1 MDFNPL
7 VDRFY
12 VFYTDN
18 QIQREGR
25 PLAAPLFVFEVES
38 LNNLEIQS
46 SKDVCFWRINQPSTC
61 CFQHRR

>member
-25 PLAAPLFVFEVES
+25 SLAAPLFVFEVES

-46 SKDVCFWRINQPSTC
+46 SKDVCFLAN
-61 CFQHRR
+61 

>member
-12 VFYTDN
+12 VSYTDN
-18 QIQREGR
+18 KTQREGR
-25 PLAAPLFVFEVES
+25 SLAAPLFVFEVES

-46 SKDVCFWRINQPSTC
+46 SKDVCFLAN
-61 CFQHRR
+61 